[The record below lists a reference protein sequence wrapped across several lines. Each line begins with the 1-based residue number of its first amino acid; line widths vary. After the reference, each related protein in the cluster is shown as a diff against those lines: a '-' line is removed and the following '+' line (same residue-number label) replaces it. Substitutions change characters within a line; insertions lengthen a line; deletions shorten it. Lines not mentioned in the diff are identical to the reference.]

1 MQNYPNNIKKKLIS
15 ISDLSKKLKLSRK
28 RKKISLCHGTFDIVH
43 PGHIRHLMYAK
54 QKSDILIVSITK
66 DKFITKS
73 KDGPFVPEELRVRNL
88 AFLEIVDYVII
99 DDYAKPIN
107 LISKIKPDY
116 FIKGFEYSENNIH
129 PKTKE
134 EIKALKKFGGKILFS
149 PGDVVFSST
158 LLKKINKPNIRRE
171 KLISLMDSENVS
183 FNDILKTITT
193 FKGIKIHIIGDIIVD
208 RYNFCSIIGATAKTP
223 TFSIKKM
230 SSETYIGGA
239 GIVARHLKA
248 LGANVVLTSVI
259 GDDQLGR
266 FVKKEIISSGIK
278 FNCIIDKSRCT
289 TLKERYWANDY
300 KLIQIDTVDNH
311 LLSKELVDKIKQKV
325 MDVKS
330 NAVIFSDFRHGIFNK
345 DNIDT
350 ISKKIK
356 KNVLKIAD
364 SQVSNR
370 WGNILEFKNF
380 DLILPN
386 EKEARFALG
395 DQDIPVRQ
403 LGTSIIRKANSKF
416 MILKLGDKGIMTF
429 RKKGLHPREFFPIE
443 TFAENIV
450 DGVGAGDAML
460 AGSSLGLI
468 ASKNIL
474 ISSIIGNVAAA
485 LICKKSGN
493 QPINLISL
501 IEKIKEISNSV

>member
-1 MQNYPNNIKKKLIS
+1 ML
-15 ISDLSKKLKLSRK
+15 
-28 RKKISLCHGTFDIVH
+28 
-43 PGHIRHLMYAK
+43 
-54 QKSDILIVSITK
+54 
-66 DKFITKS
+66 
-73 KDGPFVPEELRVRNL
+73 
-88 AFLEIVDYVII
+88 
-99 DDYAKPIN
+99 
-107 LISKIKPDY
+107 
-116 FIKGFEYSENNIH
+116 
-129 PKTKE
+129 
-134 EIKALKKFGGKILFS
+134 
-149 PGDVVFSST
+149 
-158 LLKKINKPNIRRE
+158 
-171 KLISLMDSENVS
+171 
-183 FNDILKTITT
+183 
-193 FKGIKIHIIGDIIVD
+193 
-208 RYNFCSIIGATAKTP
+208 
-223 TFSIKKM
+223 
-230 SSETYIGGA
+230 
-239 GIVARHLKA
+239 
-248 LGANVVLTSVI
+248 
-259 GDDQLGR
+259 
-266 FVKKEIISSGIK
+266 
-278 FNCIIDKSRCT
+278 
-289 TLKERYWANDY
+289 
-300 KLIQIDTVDNH
+300 
-311 LLSKELVDKIKQKV
+311 
-325 MDVKS
+325 
-330 NAVIFSDFRHGIFNK
+330 
-345 DNIDT
+345 
-350 ISKKIK
+350 K